1 MYALDILRET
11 MPLAMLG
18 YELVIDDEIASA
30 LLGRITTIFTMRDE
44 PALIGDVIP
53 SVGKDG
59 CKGELMQSSTFA
71 SVFHLL
77 FIICFSSPGCHRL
90 F

>member
-1 MYALDILRET
+1 

-59 CKGELMQSSTFA
+59 CKGELMQPSTFT
-71 SVFHLL
+71 SVFHLF
-77 FIICFSSPGCHRL
+77 FIVSLFSSNLIRQNSYTI
-90 F
+90 

>member
-1 MYALDILRET
+1 

-53 SVGKDG
+53 SVRKDG
-59 CKGELMQSSTFA
+59 RKGELMQASTFA
-71 SVFHLL
+71 SVFHLF
-77 FIICFSSPGCHRL
+77 FIVSLFSS
-90 F
+90 

>member
-1 MYALDILRET
+1 
-11 MPLAMLG
+11 MLG

-30 LLGRITTIFTMRDE
+30 KDHHHLHE

-59 CKGELMQSSTFA
+59 GKGELMQSSTFA

-77 FIICFSSPGCHRL
+77 LIISFSSHVLIIRQNCYFL
-90 F
+90 QLLQSLANL